1 MIAYLVFNELYSIEI
16 LPNIYQ
22 NVKCEPVDGFEP
34 PTYCLQNSCS
44 TTELYRHITFFYQL
58 IP

>member
-22 NVKCEPVDGFEP
+22 NVKYEPVDGFEP

-44 TTELYRHITFFYQL
+44 TTELYRHITFFY
-58 IP
+58 